1 MEENKNS
8 KKKVGIIIAIVVGVF
23 LILGLV
29 LFFVLSGK
37 KVTITFDSD
46 GGTAVEVIKIKKGST
61 ITLPESEKEGFT
73 LEGWYIDEQKVT
85 SDTTFNKNTTLK
97 ARWTTSKPKS
107 FKVTFDSREGSE
119 VEPLEVECNKELKLP
134 ENPTKE
140 GYVFISWV
148 DKNETPILDG
158 ALLSCEDV
166 TLYANW
172 QKKEEAKKYY
182 TVKFDS
188 KGGSNINSIQ
198 VECNTKLKLPATK
211 PTRTGYEFVSWYDK
225 NGKTILDGA
234 LLTCEDITLF
244 ADWKKID
251 ETKEKKYYTI
261 TFNSNGGSS
270 VPSRKYECDKPIDSL
285 PTPTRSGYTFL
296 VWSDSHGK
304 VIIAGAILGC
314 SGTNDVVTLYAD
326 WTQDKPSTP
335 EKQYKCPSGYTLS
348 GTKCTIEGTIKEKCP
363 DGTKVD
369 GTLCIK
375 TSDSNAGTRVC
386 KSDTVAIDGKGHTWT
401 GKGDYYFYSNSYGK
415 CAYYK
420 WENYDTQSK
429 CDQARDI
436 YHSTT
441 WVNELK
447 GCYAATKMNN
457 YETVCASD
465 YQWYS
470 SSDLSSKFGIHDNG
484 KCLKKVE
491 KTKYCDDGYTLTNG
505 KCVKTINA
513 TYE

>member
-1 MEENKNS
+1 MEEEKNS

-314 SGTNDVVTLYAD
+314 SGNNDIVTLYAD
-326 WTQDKPSTP
+326 WSQDKPSTP
-335 EKQYKCPSGYTLS
+335 EKQYKCPSGYTLKD
-348 GTKCTIEGTIKEKCP
+348 TNKC
-363 DGTKVD
+363 VM
-369 GTLCIK
+369 L
-375 TSDSNAGTRVC
+375 A
-386 KSDTVAIDGKGHTWT
+386 
-401 GKGDYYFYSNSYGK
+401 
-415 CAYYK
+415 
-420 WENYDTQSK
+420 
-429 CDQARDI
+429 
-436 YHSTT
+436 
-441 WVNELK
+441 EL
-447 GCYAATKMNN
+447 
-457 YETVCASD
+457 E
-465 YQWYS
+465 
-470 SSDLSSKFGIHDNG
+470 
-484 KCLKKVE
+484 
-491 KTKYCDDGYTLTNG
+491 KYCDNNWKLVNGECVNPSSPNPKGTRTCPSRTYSGWTGTGTYYEAGRGYCGYEELHSYIGQKTNCQNNGGTLAPNNHCY
-505 KCVKTINA
+505 KHIEINYTVTCASNEKIFAAQVLAPGNAGGCYQVSTAKQRCPSGYSNTSTYGACAKVIEA

>member
-8 KKKVGIIIAIVVGVF
+8 KKKVGIIIAIVLGVF

-46 GGTAVEVIKIKKGST
+46 GGSMVEVQKIKKGST
-61 ITLPESEKEGFT
+61 ITLPESTKEGFT

-107 FKVTFDSREGSE
+107 FTVTFDSREGSE
-119 VEPLEVECNKELKLP
+119 VEPLEVECNNELKLP

-172 QKKEEAKKYY
+172 QKKEDAKKYY

-198 VECNTKLKLPATK
+198 VECNTKLKLPTTK

-261 TFNSNGGSS
+261 TFDSKGGSS
-270 VPSRKYECDKPIDSL
+270 VASKKYECDKAISSL
-285 PTPTRSGYTFL
+285 PTPTRSGYSF
-296 VWSDSHGK
+296 VAWYDKNGK
-304 VIIAGAILGC
+304 TILNGAILGC
-314 SGTNDVVTLYAD
+314 SGNNDVVTLYAD
-326 WTQDKPSTP
+326 WSQDKPSTP

-348 GTKCTIEGTIKEKCP
+348 TDKKTCTATAEAYYVCPEGMTYSEKRGACYKWASDQKATCKNGSYFIERDDKDDICCGEEVTRLTGNQSGCATEVHGTMYNNHCCKKPEVATPSNISCPGITIYLTKNELGGTVKSGCYSMDQRTLKCP
-363 DGTKVD
+363 SGYTM
-369 GTLCIK
+369 
-375 TSDSNAGTRVC
+375 N
-386 KSDTVAIDGKGHTWT
+386 HT
-401 GKGDYYFYSNSYGK
+401 YGK
-415 CAYYK
+415 CM
-420 WENYDTQSK
+420 
-429 CDQARDI
+429 
-436 YHSTT
+436 ST
-441 WVNELK
+441 V
-447 GCYAATKMNN
+447 
-457 YETVCASD
+457 AS
-465 YQWYS
+465 
-470 SSDLSSKFGIHDNG
+470 
-484 KCLKKVE
+484 
-491 KTKYCDDGYTLTNG
+491 
-505 KCVKTINA
+505 